1 MNDPAAP
8 AVATS
13 ALEFFQDA
21 QFVAFFRQVAPY
33 IHSFRNCT
41 FVIAFGGELVA
52 EDRLNA
58 LVQDLSLL
66 NALGIKLVVCHGS
79 RPQVNEQMKL
89 KGIEG
94 QFERG
99 MRITSKEA
107 LECAKEAAGEIR
119 LDIEALF
126 SQGLPNT
133 PMQGARVRVISGNFV
148 TARPVGVV
156 DGTDYQHTGRVR
168 KVDGEALKRAIDSD
182 AVVLLSPLGFSP
194 TGEAFNLAMEDVA
207 TKAAIALNADKLIF
221 LTETPPLMDS
231 NGEAITELE
240 YDDAEK
246 LLAANTF
253 PEVESFFLTH
263 AIKAC
268 KGGVERAHLV
278 PYARDG
284 ACLLEV
290 FTHDGIGTM
299 ITEEALEHLREA
311 TIDDVGSIISLIEP
325 LEMDGTLV
333 PRGRDKIE
341 REINLFSVLEH
352 DGRIFGC
359 AMLSVFES
367 EKMAEMACLVVS
379 QEAQGTGDGER
390 ILKHIELR
398 AKAAGVKKLFVL
410 TTRTMH
416 WFLKRGF
423 VQATVE
429 DLPRSRQS
437 RYDWSRKSQILIKTL

>member
-1 MNDPAAP
+1 MNEPITAAIAP
-8 AVATS
+8 S
-13 ALEFFQDA
+13 PLDFFQDA

-52 EDRLNA
+52 ENRLNA

-79 RPQVNEQMKL
+79 RPQVNEQMEL
-89 KGIEG
+89 KGIVG

-99 MRITSKEA
+99 MRITTKEA

-133 PMQGARVRVISGNFV
+133 PMQGARVRVVSGNFV

-156 DGTDYQHTGRVR
+156 DGIDYQHTGRVR
-168 KVDGEALKRAIDSD
+168 KIDGEALKQSINAD

-194 TGEAFNLAMEDVA
+194 TGEAFNLAMEEVA
-207 TKAAIALNADKLIF
+207 TQAAIALNADKLIF
-221 LTETPPLMDS
+221 LTETPALIDAD
-231 NGEAITELE
+231 GEPITELE
-240 YDDAEK
+240 YDDAER
-246 LLAANTF
+246 LLASNTF
-253 PEVESFFLTH
+253 PEVESYFLRH

-278 PYARDG
+278 PYSRDG

-299 ITEEALEHLREA
+299 ITEEALESLREA
-311 TIDDVGSIISLIEP
+311 TIEDVGSIISLIEP
-325 LEMDGTLV
+325 LENDGTLV

-341 REINLFSVLEH
+341 RDLNLFSVLEH

-359 AMLSVFES
+359 AVLYEFPN
-367 EKMAEMACLVVS
+367 EKMGEMACLVVS
-379 QEAQGTGDGER
+379 QQAQGTGDGER
-390 ILKHIELR
+390 ILKHIEQR
-398 AKAAGVKKLFVL
+398 AKAAGLKKIFVL

-423 VQATVE
+423 VQATIE
-429 DLPRSRQS
+429 DLPPARQS
-437 RYDWSRKSQILIKTL
+437 KYDWSRKSQVLIKTL